1 VGTDGRPPGMQVAMS
16 FPGFVIHIETR
27 GDHVHD
33 IPLVIDQ
40 LGRSLIIEFHGAFFS
55 RHDSH

>member
-1 VGTDGRPPGMQVAMS
+1 MS
-16 FPGFVIHIETR
+16 FPGFAIHVETR

-40 LGRSLIIEFHGAFFS
+40 LGRSLMIEFHGAFFS